1 MERYDNN
8 LCWFSSNE
16 FTTYHGGLKTNE
28 EDTKDTFQMALP
40 AAAADWPLL
49 VTCDQME
56 NDVDHQ
62 KKLNIGADL

>member
-8 LCWFSSNE
+8 ICWFSSNG

-28 EDTKDTFQMALP
+28 EDTKDTFQMSLP
-40 AAAADWPLL
+40 AAAADWPSL

-56 NDVDHQ
+56 NDVSHQ
-62 KKLNIGADL
+62 TKLNIGADL